1 MLTAPWARA
10 DHFSGLRG
18 KTTYPGTLAVPK
30 VELNSTCHVSHC
42 FLPSKEPAWPRAD
55 ISRRI
60 PLASGRR
67 LQPSTAVRRALGPGG
82 ASKFPG
88 GLLPPQDQT
97 AWGFPE
103 SPRHPGNPPIWPHTN
118 PVSSKSPQRAFEA
131 STRHSEART
140 VPPER
145 VLARLHLPSPTNP
158 FAAPG
163 RSRRLSVGSAS
174 SAGAGPLERLRVE
187 LGCFREWPLRTR
199 HWAALAGSLAAAPQS
214 AAAAAACGPGGW
226 EKPSVGE

>member
-1 MLTAPWARA
+1 MLIVLGIFPWPAAGVCNLPTPSAGFWAQAARQSSRA
-10 DHFSGLRG
+10 ACFRCRIRPRG
-18 KTTYPGTLAVPK
+18 GFQQVPA
-30 VELNSTCHVSHC
+30 T
-42 FLPSKEPAWPRAD
+42 
-55 ISRRI
+55 
-60 PLASGRR
+60 
-67 LQPSTAVRRALGPGG
+67 
-82 ASKFPG
+82 
-88 GLLPPQDQT
+88 
-97 AWGFPE
+97 
-103 SPRHPGNPPIWPHTN
+103 PGNPPIWPHTN
-118 PVSSKSPQRAFEA
+118 PASSKSPQRAFEA
-131 STRHSEART
+131 STRHSEDRT

-145 VLARLHLPSPTNP
+145 VLIRLLPPSPTNP
-158 FAAPG
+158 FAVPG